1 MGVGSFTTVIVP
13 RSAFE
18 AARDPQQAHNL
29 VQAVAKFVHTMMG
42 QGLYTRDE
50 LLPKATHAFLAGYY
64 LSQVN
69 HGGHREFIHNNFV
82 NIDLSLSDLRAALA
96 AIGTEPYRSI
106 AERLIA
112 WCGERRDPVTHKIDL
127 SNRGQSDFLGDLDR
141 EFTAADKASPLNNLL
156 AGWIAAWPELRVV
169 DDADYPEA
177 LRLSVTMNPLRAL
190 RQQWRSVRRLQFQ
203 TTDRFQ
209 VAVGLA
215 CLKMQR
221 VEIRQDIGPG
231 FGVEIDGRNET
242 GFTVRTHTGQIR
254 LCVVKPDYAAAY
266 EYVPPD
272 IPEVPKGHTDPKAFL
287 AAVRE
292 SWTKDIIPPRAGAE
306 LSRVSGLMIDDAVSL
321 AKAHRAGL
329 AIDLLL
335 RRAGIE
341 TAGAEAVAMKITP
354 NASGDRVGWM
364 LKAADQPYVAE
375 TAPEGAVL
383 LPPES
388 MQPLAMVGA
397 RDLNDHADHIAAGSM
412 EAMPR

>member
-18 AARDPQQAHNL
+18 AAREPQQAHNL

-177 LRLSVTMNPLRAL
+177 LRLSVTMNPLRSL

-221 VEIRQDIGPG
+221 WRSSARATSTITPTTSPPAAWRRSRASSGRRCSRRRAACAARRRCFPASVRALRQIP
-231 FGVEIDGRNET
+231 
-242 GFTVRTHTGQIR
+242 
-254 LCVVKPDYAAAY
+254 AAAA
-266 EYVPPD
+266 P
-272 IPEVPKGHTDPKAFL
+272 
-287 AAVRE
+287 
-292 SWTKDIIPPRAGAE
+292 SRAG
-306 LSRVSGLMIDDAVSL
+306 SRGSSPI
-321 AKAHRAGL
+321 
-329 AIDLLL
+329 
-335 RRAGIE
+335 RR
-341 TAGAEAVAMKITP
+341 
-354 NASGDRVGWM
+354 DRGR
-364 LKAADQPYVAE
+364 
-375 TAPEGAVL
+375 GCGGGRGRFR
-383 LPPES
+383 S
-388 MQPLAMVGA
+388 A
-397 RDLNDHADHIAAGSM
+397 R
-412 EAMPR
+412 

>member
-18 AARDPQQAHNL
+18 AAREPQQAHNL

-177 LRLSVTMNPLRAL
+177 LRLSVTMNPLRSLAAAAMAIGPPL
-190 RQQWRSVRRLQFQ
+190 AISDHGSLPGGRRSRLPEN
-203 TTDRFQ
+203 
-209 VAVGLA
+209 AA
-215 CLKMQR
+215 
-221 VEIRQDIGPG
+221 VEI
-231 FGVEIDGRNET
+231 
-242 GFTVRTHTGQIR
+242 
-254 LCVVKPDYAAAY
+254 
-266 EYVPPD
+266 
-272 IPEVPKGHTDPKAFL
+272 
-287 AAVRE
+287 
-292 SWTKDIIPPRAGAE
+292 
-306 LSRVSGLMIDDAVSL
+306 
-321 AKAHRAGL
+321 
-329 AIDLLL
+329 
-335 RRAGIE
+335 
-341 TAGAEAVAMKITP
+341 
-354 NASGDRVGWM
+354 
-364 LKAADQPYVAE
+364 
-375 TAPEGAVL
+375 
-383 LPPES
+383 
-388 MQPLAMVGA
+388 VGA
-397 RDLNDHADHIAAGSM
+397 RDLDDHADHIAAGSM
-412 EAMPR
+412 EAKPR